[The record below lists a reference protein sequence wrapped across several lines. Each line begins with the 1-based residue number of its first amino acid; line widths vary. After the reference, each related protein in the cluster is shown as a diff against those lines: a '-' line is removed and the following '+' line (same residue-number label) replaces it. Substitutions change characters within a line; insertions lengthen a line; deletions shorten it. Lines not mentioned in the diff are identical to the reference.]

1 MKTALIAF
9 MISVVPAYSQ
19 TTAKLVSPL
28 AAEHA
33 LVQKY
38 CAGCHND
45 KVMSGGMTLTALDL
59 SHPWQNSELAEKAI
73 RKVRAGLMPPAGLP
87 RPGAAEMKVFAAS
100 LENSIDAWAKLHP
113 NPGRPALH
121 RLNRTE
127 YANSIRDLLA
137 LDIDPAALLPVDDMT
152 HGFDNMSDVLTV
164 TPSLMDGYIRAA
176 GKISRQAIGD
186 AHAGPAMVTYRI
198 PRVISQMRHVEGTPF
213 GTRGGISVVH
223 NFPADGEYS
232 FKMIF
237 YASLDGP
244 LFGRNQGK
252 GQQIEISV
260 NKERVALLDIDPNLK
275 STEDLRTPP
284 IKIHAGPQRVAAAFI
299 QKFDGPL
306 EDDVMPIELSLADL
320 NNAAFPGVTSLPHL
334 SDFSISGPFH
344 PTGVSD
350 TPSRGRI
357 FICRPAT
364 SADEFPCAR
373 RIIAKLARQAY
384 RRPVNDGDLED
395 LMGFY
400 QRGRNRDDFETG
412 ISTALQAVISS
423 PEFVFRF
430 ERTPP
435 GTAAGANYRVSDL
448 ELASRLS
455 YFLWSTA
462 PDDQL
467 ITVASEGTLV
477 NPAMLEKQVRR
488 MLADP
493 RSEAL
498 VTNFASQWLHLQNLK
513 AVQPDAFVYPNF
525 DKNLALSMQ
534 RETELLFSSIMRED
548 RSVLDLLTAKYTYVD
563 ELLAKH
569 YGIPNVL
576 GSRFR
581 RVAITDENRV
591 GLLAHASILTM
602 TSISNRTSPVARGK
616 YVMEVLLGTPPPSPP
631 PVIPPLK
638 EAADSGT
645 LMSVRQRMEEHRSNA
660 VCAACHKM
668 MDPIGFA
675 LENYDGVG
683 VWRTKDSGIP
693 IDSSGKMFD
702 GAKLDGPASLRRAIL
717 NHTDAFLGTFTENLL
732 SYATGRVLEPSDM
745 PAVRSVERRAARD
758 NERFS
763 SFIISVVESGPF
775 RMRRAG
781 AGEPLKTD
789 AGFKKESEA
798 NVHH

>member
-9 MISVVPAYSQ
+9 MISLVPAYSQ
-19 TTAKLVSPL
+19 TTAKPVSPL

-45 KVMSGGMTLTALDL
+45 KVMAGGMTLTALDL

-73 RKVRAGLMPPAGLP
+73 RKVRAGLMPPASLP

-164 TPSLMDGYIRAA
+164 TPSLMDGYMRAA

-186 AHAGPAMVTYRI
+186 AHASPAMVTYRI

-223 NFPADGEYS
+223 SFPADGEYT

-334 SDFSISGPFH
+334 SDFSITGPYNV
-344 PTGVSD
+344 TGVSD
-350 TPSRGRI
+350 TPSRDKI
-357 FICRPAT
+357 FVCHPAK
-364 SADEFPCAR
+364 SDEELACAKK
-373 RIIAKLARQAY
+373 IVAKLARQAY
-384 RRPVNDGDLED
+384 RRPVNETDSED
-395 LMGFY
+395 LLSFY
-400 QRGRNRDDFETG
+400 QQGRNKGSFDLG
-412 ISTALQAVISS
+412 ITTALQAIISS

-435 GTAAGANYRVSDL
+435 GVPPGANYRISDL
-448 ELASRLS
+448 E
-455 YFLWSTA
+455 
-462 PDDQL
+462 
-467 ITVASEGTLV
+467 
-477 NPAMLEKQVRR
+477 
-488 MLADP
+488 
-493 RSEAL
+493 
-498 VTNFASQWLHLQNLK
+498 
-513 AVQPDAFVYPNF
+513 
-525 DKNLALSMQ
+525 
-534 RETELLFSSIMRED
+534 
-548 RSVLDLLTAKYTYVD
+548 
-563 ELLAKH
+563 
-569 YGIPNVL
+569 
-576 GSRFR
+576 
-581 RVAITDENRV
+581 
-591 GLLAHASILTM
+591 
-602 TSISNRTSPVARGK
+602 
-616 YVMEVLLGTPPPSPP
+616 
-631 PVIPPLK
+631 
-638 EAADSGT
+638 
-645 LMSVRQRMEEHRSNA
+645 
-660 VCAACHKM
+660 
-668 MDPIGFA
+668 
-675 LENYDGVG
+675 
-683 VWRTKDSGIP
+683 
-693 IDSSGKMFD
+693 
-702 GAKLDGPASLRRAIL
+702 
-717 NHTDAFLGTFTENLL
+717 
-732 SYATGRVLEPSDM
+732 
-745 PAVRSVERRAARD
+745 
-758 NERFS
+758 
-763 SFIISVVESGPF
+763 
-775 RMRRAG
+775 
-781 AGEPLKTD
+781 
-789 AGFKKESEA
+789 
-798 NVHH
+798 

>member
-1 MKTALIAF
+1 MILKTTMSAGLVLFAALAQ
-9 MISVVPAYSQ
+9 AQ
-19 TTAKLVSPL
+19 TARR
-28 AAEHA
+28 A
-33 LVQKY
+33 LVTKY

-45 KVMSGGMTLTALDL
+45 TVRAGGMTLSKLDL
-59 SHPWQNSELAEKAI
+59 ARPWLNDELAEKAI
-73 RKVRAGLMPPAGLP
+73 RKVRAGLMPPAGMP
-87 RPGAAEMKVFAAS
+87 RPSAIDMKGFAAS
-100 LENSIDAWAKLHP
+100 LENTIDVRAAAHP

-127 YANSIRDLLA
+127 YANSIHDLLN
-137 LDIDPAALLPVDDMT
+137 LTIDAAALLPVDDMS

-164 TPSLMDGYIRAA
+164 SPALMDGYVRAA

-186 AHAGPAMVTYRI
+186 PHASPAMITYRI

-213 GTRGGISVVH
+213 GTRGGISIVH
-223 NFPADGEYS
+223 NFPADGEYT

-260 NKERVALLDIDPNLK
+260 NGERAALLDIDPALK

-284 IKIHAGPQRVAAAFI
+284 IKIKAGPQRVAAAFI
-299 QKFDGPL
+299 QKFEGPL

-334 SDFSISGPFH
+334 SDLSISGPFH
-344 PTGVSD
+344 PSGVSD
-350 TPSRGRI
+350 TPSREKI
-357 FICRPAT
+357 FVCRPTAG
-364 SADEFPCAR
+364 ADEFACAR
-373 RIIAKLARQAY
+373 KIIAKLARQAY
-384 RRPVNDGDLED
+384 RRPVNETDLED

-400 QRGRNRDDFETG
+400 QRGRNKGDFETG
-412 ISTALQAVISS
+412 ITTALQAVISS

-430 ERTPP
+430 ERAPA

-455 YFLWSTA
+455 YFIWSTA

-467 ITVASEGTLV
+467 ISLASEGKLS
-477 NPAMLEKQVRR
+477 NPIVLDKQVRR

-498 VTNFASQWLHLQNLK
+498 TANFASQWLHLQNLR

-525 DKNLALSMQ
+525 DKNLANSMQ
-534 RETELLFSSIMRED
+534 RETEMLFDSIMRED
-548 RSVLDLLTAKYTYVD
+548 RNVLDLINAKYTYVD

-569 YGIPNVL
+569 YGIPNVV

-581 RVAITDENRV
+581 RVEITDENRR
-591 GLLAHASILTM
+591 GLLGQGSILTM

-631 PVIPPLK
+631 PVIPPLT
-638 EAADSGT
+638 ETADAHRN
-645 LMSVRQRMEEHRSNA
+645 LSVRQQMEVHRSNA

-683 VWRTKDSGIP
+683 VWRAKDSGVP
-693 IDSSGKMFD
+693 IDAVGKMFD
-702 GAKLDGPASLRRAIL
+702 GAKLDGPASLRQAVL
-717 NHTDAFLGTFTENLL
+717 NHSDSFLGTFSENLL
-732 SYATGRVLEPSDM
+732 CYATGRVLEPSDM
-745 PAVRSVERRAARD
+745 PFVRSVERQAARS
-758 NERFS
+758 NNHFS
-763 SFIISVVESGPF
+763 SFVIGVVESVPF
-775 RMRRAG
+775 RMRRADIDKE
-781 AGEPLKTD
+781 AETD
-789 AGFKKESEA
+789 
-798 NVHH
+798 VHH